1 MSNEFDKWAGK
12 TLPPMPGSEKETK
25 PPIEGI
31 PVVIYLKGK
40 PVEMST
46 REALAVMAQI
56 INVFMCI
63 EEQERIDKNRLKGET
78 QDG

>member
-12 TLPPMPGSEKETK
+12 KLPPMPGSEKEAE

-40 PVEMST
+40 PIEMST

-56 INVFMCI
+56 VNVFMYI
-63 EEQERIDKNRLKGET
+63 EEQENIDKNRPKGET
-78 QDG
+78 LNG

>member
-12 TLPPMPGSEKETK
+12 KLPPMSGSEQETE

-40 PVEMST
+40 PLEMNT
-46 REALAVMAQI
+46 REALSVMAQI
-56 INVFMCI
+56 VNVFMYI
-63 EEQERIDKNRLKGET
+63 EEQESIDKNRLKGET
-78 QDG
+78 GNG